1 MGTTSKDFSPQALPI
16 SKAIYVFQERIF
28 PWVLEIDMAMGNLA
42 RITCRIELQQRSQA
56 RYKRGRDNLNTGLE
70 VKID

>member
-1 MGTTSKDFSPQALPI
+1 MF
-16 SKAIYVFQERIF
+16 FQERIF

-56 RYKRGRDNLNTGLE
+56 RYKRARDNLNTGLE
-70 VKID
+70 VKND